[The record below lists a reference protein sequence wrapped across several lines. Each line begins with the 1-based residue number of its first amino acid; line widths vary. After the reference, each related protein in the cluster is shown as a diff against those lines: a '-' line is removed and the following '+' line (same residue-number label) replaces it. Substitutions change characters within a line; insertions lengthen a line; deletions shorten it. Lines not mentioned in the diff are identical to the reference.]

1 MLSVYVITMENQDA
15 TNTLTE
21 DDDKKSGGGG
31 GGGAG
36 SGSASGLESKALV
49 WRITTRKFD
58 SAKPEWMYAQVAVVP
73 ETLYRVQFEGEA
85 SDGGFALDDIT
96 YYTGTCHSELLVF
109 ACR

>member
-1 MLSVYVITMENQDA
+1 MLSVYVITLENQDA

-21 DDDKKSGGGG
+21 EDDKKSGAGG
-31 GGGAG
+31 G

-73 ETLYRVQFEGEA
+73 ETSYRVQFEGEA
-85 SDGGFALDDIT
+85 SDGGFALDDIM
-96 YYTGTCHSELLVF
+96 YYTGTCHSEFGLIYLLLKN
-109 ACR
+109 